1 MSTARLFTITTVLT
15 VGAVV
20 VWGVKALVIGLAGGL
35 DKSPLESPLFII
47 GLVLYVLG
55 VIAIGLAVTVGRS
68 VPVRVVGVVV
78 AFGLGILAT
87 LALDAIV
94 GSMAPANDPHWVWS
108 EVQLWIVSVVTAGVW
123 FALRNRAAPVSP
135 LAT

>member
-1 MSTARLFTITTVLT
+1 MSTARLFTITTALT

-35 DKSPLESPLFII
+35 DKSPLESPLFIL

-55 VIAIGLAVTVGRS
+55 VIAIGLAVTAGRS
-68 VPVRVVGVVV
+68 VVVRI
-78 AFGLGILAT
+78 LGGIGA
-87 LALDAIV
+87 LALGFAAFLAIDTIIA
-94 GSMAPANDPHWVWS
+94 GMAPDTDPHWAWA
-108 EVQLWIVSVVTAGVW
+108 EAQLWISSVATAALW